1 MIADVV
7 TAMRFIYLSPLR
19 RGYVPSYQLAP
30 CLDCLSVSYRI
41 PGAGRILLAAAL
53 GHCANSLLKKQAGGS
68 GMFAPLNRHASPLDS
83 VTLAA
88 RRVWQ

>member
-7 TAMRFIYLSPLR
+7 TDVRFTCLSPFR
-19 RGYVPSYQLAP
+19 HGYVPSYQLVA

-41 PGAGRILLAAAL
+41 SGAGRILLAAAL
-53 GHCANSLLKKQAGGS
+53 GHYANSLLKKQAGGP

-83 VTLAA
+83 VTLAV
-88 RRVWQ
+88 RRV